1 MVSIALTA
9 RILYKPQTIDTHVNS
24 EQELGKLVLIRKIE
38 VFLNVQTFWDGQ
50 ILVARTPP

>member
-9 RILYKPQTIDTHVNS
+9 RLLYKPQTIDTHVNS